1 MKGEIGV
8 DSTVGMGSSFWF
20 TIELK
25 ETSISPTQQATEV
38 AEIALANFFSD
49 YHPKVL
55 LVDDNAVNRKVA
67 SEILR
72 KSGCIVTTADSGP
85 AAISEVQKSP

>member
-1 MKGEIGV
+1 MKGEVGV
-8 DSTVGMGSSFWF
+8 DSVVGQGSVFWF

-25 ETSISPTQQATEV
+25 ETAIAPTMTA
-38 AEIALANFFSD
+38 AETGELTLINFFKD
-49 YHPKVL
+49 YHPDVL

-72 KSGCIVTTADSGP
+72 KSGLCGDHSSQRA
-85 AAISEVQKSP
+85 